1 MKFNSQL
8 TQVFND
14 EIKKKSIKKKTNK
27 KNRVKKTF
35 PKKKKKKFAFTT
47 DTVKQEGRSHDVTK
61 KRSMLSLHS
70 KYIFLSPLRACVFFY

>member
-14 EIKKKSIKKKTNK
+14 EIKKKLIKKKLTK

-35 PKKKKKKFAFTT
+35 PKKKKKSLPLPRTL
-47 DTVKQEGRSHDVTK
+47 SNK
-61 KRSMLSLHS
+61 KAEAMM
-70 KYIFLSPLRACVFFY
+70 